1 MKKLSALMTL
11 IIIGLLW
18 ILNPDEN
25 DFSAYVAERMQEKL
39 TLSSSLDLNQN
50 ELLLEGIEKFSK
62 GLNNSISHKK
72 NYVLCSVHELRI
84 GNQRYRYFGIAKT
97 FIPLD
102 EKNSQ

>member
-1 MKKLSALMTL
+1 MTL
-11 IIIGLLW
+11 IFIGLLW

-39 TLSSSLDLNQN
+39 SLSSSLHPKQN

-62 GLNNSISHKK
+62 GLNSSIAHKH

-84 GNQRYRYFGIAKT
+84 GNQRYRYFGIAKS

-102 EKNSQ
+102 EKNAQ